1 LTDLISKPKRTVG
14 EAAESVLPSA
24 AGVLDCT
31 LAYPVIL

>member
-1 LTDLISKPKRTVG
+1 LTERISSPKRTEG
-14 EAAESVLPSA
+14 KLEDSVLVLE